1 MKGIG
6 ASKGIAIGKIIIKKN
21 YIEVEKQKI
30 EDCNKEILNLKS
42 AIDRAILEIEELI
55 RYAESELK
63 DEELQIFQAHIHIL
77 KDREFIYPMEQKIKE
92 EKVNAPWAVKEVTD
106 NLINM
111 FSSLADEYLR
121 ERSNDIVDVSNRILS
136 LLLNVKDIDYKKIQ
150 SPFIL
155 IAKDLTP
162 SETVKLPK
170 DNLVGFITEEG
181 GYTSHVSI
189 LAKILEIPAIVG
201 VKDIISRVKDGMI
214 LGMDGDSGEIFINP
228 DEEILSLLENKKKE
242 FESITLRNKGFI
254 GAKSFSSDGKRF
266 NIVCNIGAT
275 DHTKDV
281 IKYDGEGIGLL
292 RSEFLYMDRKAAP
305 TEEEQFNIYK
315 QIIMDINTK
324 PVTIR
329 TLDVGGDKKIPYLNI
344 PKEENPFLGYR
355 AIRYCLNEKSILK
368 IQIRAILRASSFGKA
383 RIMFPMISTLNELL
397 MAKEILEECKEELK
411 RGNIKYDENIE
422 IGIMIE
428 TPAAALIS
436 DILAKEVDFFS
447 IGTNDL
453 IQYTIAVDR
462 LNLKV
467 SNLYT
472 PYNPS
477 VLRLINIIIKNGHR
491 QGIEVGMC
499 GEAAGDIKL
508 LPVFMGMGLD
518 EFSVIPSLVLN
529 IRRKISEVS
538 ISQCEELVD
547 KVLMLK
553 TSQEIESMLDI

>member
-1 MKGIG
+1 
-6 ASKGIAIGKIIIKKN
+6 
-21 YIEVEKQKI
+21 
-30 EDCNKEILNLKS
+30 
-42 AIDRAILEIEELI
+42 
-55 RYAESELK
+55 
-63 DEELQIFQAHIHIL
+63 
-77 KDREFIYPMEQKIKE
+77 
-92 EKVNAPWAVKEVTD
+92 VKEVTD

-170 DNLVGFITEEG
+170 DNIVGFITEEG

-292 RSEFLYMDRKAAP
+292 RSEF
-305 TEEEQFNIYK
+305 
-315 QIIMDINTK
+315 
-324 PVTIR
+324 
-329 TLDVGGDKKIPYLNI
+329 
-344 PKEENPFLGYR
+344 
-355 AIRYCLNEKSILK
+355 
-368 IQIRAILRASSFGKA
+368 
-383 RIMFPMISTLNELL
+383 
-397 MAKEILEECKEELK
+397 
-411 RGNIKYDENIE
+411 
-422 IGIMIE
+422 
-428 TPAAALIS
+428 
-436 DILAKEVDFFS
+436 
-447 IGTNDL
+447 
-453 IQYTIAVDR
+453 
-462 LNLKV
+462 
-467 SNLYT
+467 
-472 PYNPS
+472 
-477 VLRLINIIIKNGHR
+477 
-491 QGIEVGMC
+491 
-499 GEAAGDIKL
+499 
-508 LPVFMGMGLD
+508 
-518 EFSVIPSLVLN
+518 
-529 IRRKISEVS
+529 
-538 ISQCEELVD
+538 
-547 KVLMLK
+547 
-553 TSQEIESMLDI
+553 